1 MTEQELE
8 AATNPFANS
17 VDTDGDGEISKEELD
32 EAVDLLAGMEADLVI
47 VDEDVSLDPKTDSGF
62 EAGEVV
68 TPVQDKGAV
77 FIGGDPT
84 FGLPHSAKLP
94 EELTV
99 AQMVRQAEVST
110 HVPIENIPS
119 QNPEGEVKVVEDVD
133 TTGMPTRKILAHI
146 MPPSSDSANTT
157 HTVDW
162 ARHCKEWAAGEGFHF
177 LGLHPKS
184 GEPLFK
190 EKK

>member
-8 AATNPFANS
+8 AATNPFAS
-17 VDTDGDGEISKEELD
+17 AVDTDGDGEISKEELD
-32 EAVDLLAGMEADLVI
+32 EAVDKLADLEMSGGELTDNQDGTFDIAEATI
-47 VDEDVSLDPKTDSGF
+47 VDT
-62 EAGEVV
+62 
-68 TPVQDKGAV
+68 
-77 FIGGDPT
+77 
-84 FGLPHSAKLP
+84 LPHSAKLP

-190 EKK
+190 EIK